1 MKKIMAVCLTGMVVG
16 AGALL
21 WFRRLRGQRE
31 KLDIQ
36 ATSADFDYRDRSR
49 EELGS
54 ADLVDLNN
62 AKREELEELKLNPD
76 SLERL
81 IENRPYRSKLELVS
95 RMVVSEAEYESIRDK
110 IGVAEGREAVKIA

>member
-36 ATSADFDYRDRSR
+36 ATSADFDYQDRSR